1 MSDDLLTEQYDDDQ
15 EAELGRRRN
24 WANGWI
30 VRRRREV
37 EVGDTPS
44 FLSIPSFEEVPLF
57 AALIGVIVIGLGFWA
72 VRNRRRRK
80 IEVVYE
86 RANDD

>member
-1 MSDDLLTEQYDDDQ
+1 MGEDLLTEQYDDDQ

-30 VRRRREV
+30 VRRRQDVEV
-37 EVGDTPS
+37 EDGPS
-44 FLSIPSFEEVPLF
+44 FPSAPPFMEAFLVSV
-57 AALIGVIVIGLGFWA
+57 AIGLGFWA
-72 VRNRRRRK
+72 WNRRRRRK

-86 RANDD
+86 RADGD